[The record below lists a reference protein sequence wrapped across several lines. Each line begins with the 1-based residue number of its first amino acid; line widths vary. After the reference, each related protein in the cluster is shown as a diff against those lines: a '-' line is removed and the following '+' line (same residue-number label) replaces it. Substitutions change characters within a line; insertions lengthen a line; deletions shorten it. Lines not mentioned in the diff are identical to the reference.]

1 MTLDEIR
8 NQLQQ
13 ELDDTNVSPYDDEWV
28 QGYERGKESAYRDC
42 IELLNK
48 YNTWHMYP
56 QEKPPKDGEL
66 YWVTLDY
73 DDGPRIVT
81 DDLFLNGKFVNYS
94 EYAIVA
100 WAEYNRPKPYVKEDE
115 IKC

>member
-1 MTLDEIR
+1 MTIEQIIFTIEETIRACNDCDSYEEGYQDALFWVSDLLDKIEP
-8 NQLQQ
+8 
-13 ELDDTNVSPYDDEWV
+13 SWHPYP
-28 QGYERGKESAYRDC
+28 A
-42 IELLNK
+42 
-48 YNTWHMYP
+48 
-56 QEKPPKDGEL
+56 EKPPKDGEL

-73 DDGPRIVT
+73 DDGPRIAT

-115 IKC
+115 T